1 MVFFSSGLW
10 PAGFSLCIVAVMLV
24 MFWQERFPSEVI
36 ALSGA
41 ALFLVTGILPY
52 ETALQ
57 VFSNPAPWTIGAM
70 FIVVA
75 ALVRTGALDALIS
88 AVQNR
93 KMRHPGGIL
102 ALLLLFVLL
111 SSAVVSNTPVVVV
124 MIPVFVQLARSLNIA
139 ASKVLIPLSYTAILG
154 GMLTLLGTSTN
165 LLVDGVARDLGLAGF
180 GLFEITPLAL
190 ILVIWGAVYL
200 RFIAPLLL
208 PERASLADVLS
219 DQTQKK
225 FFSEVLIPPGS
236 ALIGRPVLKVA
247 LFRRQGVRVIDV
259 LRKNASLRDRL
270 KAIRLNAGDRVVLR
284 SPIGELLGLQQE
296 KTLRRKGAVDQ
307 VSAVETTTVEILITP
322 GCQMLGR
329 RLSDLHLRRRF
340 GVYTLAV
347 HRHNQN
353 IAQNLHSLIITLGD
367 TLLLEGA
374 TEDIKRLAQEFAVV
388 DISQPTVQAF
398 RRRHAPILAFGTILG
413 LVLMA
418 GFGLAPLFV
427 LSLVAAAILL
437 VTRAI
442 DAEEAFA
449 FVQGRLLVLIF
460 SMLAIGAGLGHAGAV
475 ALVVKALTPAIAGLS
490 PFLLIWCFYLLTSL
504 LTEVVS
510 NNAVAVIITPLAIAL
525 AHDLGVDPR
534 PLVVAVMVAA
544 SASFATP
551 IGYQTNMLVYG
562 PGGYRFSD
570 FLRVGVPLNLSI
582 GLLSAWF
589 IPKLWPF

>member
-1 MVFFSSGLW
+1 M
-10 PAGFSLCIVAVMLV
+10 
-24 MFWQERFPSEVI
+24 
-36 ALSGA
+36 
-41 ALFLVTGILPY
+41 
-52 ETALQ
+52 
-57 VFSNPAPWTIGAM
+57 
-70 FIVVA
+70 
-75 ALVRTGALDALIS
+75 
-88 AVQNR
+88 
-93 KMRHPGGIL
+93 
-102 ALLLLFVLL
+102 
-111 SSAVVSNTPVVVV
+111 
-124 MIPVFVQLARSLNIA
+124 
-139 ASKVLIPLSYTAILG
+139 
-154 GMLTLLGTSTN
+154 
-165 LLVDGVARDLGLAGF
+165 GLAGF

-374 TEDIKRLAQEFAVV
+374 AEDIKRLAQEFAVV

-398 RRRHAPILAFGTILG
+398 RRRHAPIAFGTILG

-551 IGYQTNMLVYG
+551 IGYQTNMLVYE

>member
-10 PAGFSLCIVAVMLV
+10 PAGFSLCILAVMLV

-70 FIVVA
+70 FIVLA

-88 AVQNR
+88 AVQNQ

-102 ALLLLFVLL
+102 GLLLLFVLL
-111 SSAVVSNTPVVVV
+111 SSAVVSNMPVVV
-124 MIPVFVQLARSLNIA
+124 IPVFVQLARSLNIS

-180 GLFEITPLAL
+180 GPFEITPLAF
-190 ILVIWGAVYL
+190 ILVVWGAVYL
-200 RFIAPLLL
+200 QLIAPLLL
-208 PERASLADVLS
+208 PERVSMADVLS
-219 DQTQKK
+219 NQTQKK

-236 ALIGRPVLKVA
+236 ALIGSPVLKVA
-247 LFRRQGVRVIDV
+247 LFRRQWVRVIDV
-259 LRKNASLRDRL
+259 LRKNASLRNKL
-270 KAIRLNAGDRVVLR
+270 EALRLNAGDRVVLR

-296 KTLRRKGAVDQ
+296 KTLSRRGPVDQ

-329 RLSDLHLRRRF
+329 RLNDLHLRRRF

-374 TEDIKRLAQEFAVV
+374 AEDIKRLAQEFAVV

-398 RRRHAPILAFGTILG
+398 RRRHAPIAFGTILG

-437 VTRAI
+437 VTRTI

-460 SMLAIGAGLGHAGAV
+460 SMLAIGAGLHHAGAV
-475 ALVVKALTPAIAGLS
+475 ALVVEALTPVIAGLS
-490 PFLLIWCFYLLTSL
+490 PFLLIWCFFY
-504 LTEVVS
+504 
-510 NNAVAVIITPLAIAL
+510 
-525 AHDLGVDPR
+525 
-534 PLVVAVMVAA
+534 
-544 SASFATP
+544 
-551 IGYQTNMLVYG
+551 
-562 PGGYRFSD
+562 
-570 FLRVGVPLNLSI
+570 
-582 GLLSAWF
+582 
-589 IPKLWPF
+589 

>member
-10 PAGFSLCIVAVMLV
+10 PAGFSLCIVALMLV

-374 TEDIKRLAQEFAVV
+374 AEDIKRLAQEFAVV

-398 RRRHAPILAFGTILG
+398 RRRHAPIAFGTILG

-551 IGYQTNMLVYG
+551 IGYQTNTLVYG

>member
-1 MVFFSSGLW
+1 
-10 PAGFSLCIVAVMLV
+10 MLV

-322 GCQMLGR
+322 ACQMLGR

-374 TEDIKRLAQEFAVV
+374 AEDIKRLAQEFAVV

-398 RRRHAPILAFGTILG
+398 RRRHAPIAFGTILG

>member
-10 PAGFSLCIVAVMLV
+10 PAGFSLCIVAVILV

-36 ALSGA
+36 ALRGA

-57 VFSNPAPWTIGAM
+57 VFSNPAPWTIGTM

-111 SSAVVSNTPVVVV
+111 SSAVVSNTPVVV

-270 KAIRLNAGDRVVLR
+270 KALRLNAGDRVVLR

-374 TEDIKRLAQEFAVV
+374 AEDIKRLAQEFAVV
-388 DISQPTVQAF
+388 DISQPAVQAF
-398 RRRHAPILAFGTILG
+398 RRRHAPIAFGTILG

-460 SMLAIGAGLGHAGAV
+460 SMLAIGAGLGPCGRGGTCGEGSDTRDRGPV
-475 ALVVKALTPAIAGLS
+475 ALLVDLVL
-490 PFLLIWCFYLLTSL
+490 YLLTSL

>member
-1 MVFFSSGLW
+1 
-10 PAGFSLCIVAVMLV
+10 MLV

-102 ALLLLFVLL
+102 ALLLPFVLL

-208 PERASLADVLS
+208 PERASLANVLS

-259 LRKNASLRDRL
+259 LRKNASLRDKL

-296 KTLRRKGAVDQ
+296 KTLR
-307 VSAVETTTVEILITP
+307 
-322 GCQMLGR
+322 
-329 RLSDLHLRRRF
+329 
-340 GVYTLAV
+340 
-347 HRHNQN
+347 
-353 IAQNLHSLIITLGD
+353 
-367 TLLLEGA
+367 
-374 TEDIKRLAQEFAVV
+374 
-388 DISQPTVQAF
+388 
-398 RRRHAPILAFGTILG
+398 
-413 LVLMA
+413 
-418 GFGLAPLFV
+418 
-427 LSLVAAAILL
+427 
-437 VTRAI
+437 
-442 DAEEAFA
+442 
-449 FVQGRLLVLIF
+449 
-460 SMLAIGAGLGHAGAV
+460 
-475 ALVVKALTPAIAGLS
+475 
-490 PFLLIWCFYLLTSL
+490 
-504 LTEVVS
+504 
-510 NNAVAVIITPLAIAL
+510 
-525 AHDLGVDPR
+525 
-534 PLVVAVMVAA
+534 
-544 SASFATP
+544 
-551 IGYQTNMLVYG
+551 
-562 PGGYRFSD
+562 
-570 FLRVGVPLNLSI
+570 
-582 GLLSAWF
+582 
-589 IPKLWPF
+589 

>member
-1 MVFFSSGLW
+1 
-10 PAGFSLCIVAVMLV
+10 MLV

-102 ALLLLFVLL
+102 ALLLPFVLL

-124 MIPVFVQLARSLNIA
+124 VIPVFVQLARSLNIA

-208 PERASLADVLS
+208 PERASLANVLS

-259 LRKNASLRDRL
+259 LRKNASLRDKL

-296 KTLRRKGAVDQ
+296 KTLR
-307 VSAVETTTVEILITP
+307 
-322 GCQMLGR
+322 
-329 RLSDLHLRRRF
+329 
-340 GVYTLAV
+340 
-347 HRHNQN
+347 
-353 IAQNLHSLIITLGD
+353 
-367 TLLLEGA
+367 
-374 TEDIKRLAQEFAVV
+374 
-388 DISQPTVQAF
+388 
-398 RRRHAPILAFGTILG
+398 
-413 LVLMA
+413 
-418 GFGLAPLFV
+418 
-427 LSLVAAAILL
+427 
-437 VTRAI
+437 
-442 DAEEAFA
+442 
-449 FVQGRLLVLIF
+449 
-460 SMLAIGAGLGHAGAV
+460 
-475 ALVVKALTPAIAGLS
+475 
-490 PFLLIWCFYLLTSL
+490 
-504 LTEVVS
+504 
-510 NNAVAVIITPLAIAL
+510 
-525 AHDLGVDPR
+525 
-534 PLVVAVMVAA
+534 
-544 SASFATP
+544 
-551 IGYQTNMLVYG
+551 
-562 PGGYRFSD
+562 
-570 FLRVGVPLNLSI
+570 
-582 GLLSAWF
+582 
-589 IPKLWPF
+589 

>member
-1 MVFFSSGLW
+1 
-10 PAGFSLCIVAVMLV
+10 
-24 MFWQERFPSEVI
+24 
-36 ALSGA
+36 
-41 ALFLVTGILPY
+41 
-52 ETALQ
+52 
-57 VFSNPAPWTIGAM
+57 
-70 FIVVA
+70 
-75 ALVRTGALDALIS
+75 
-88 AVQNR
+88 
-93 KMRHPGGIL
+93 
-102 ALLLLFVLL
+102 
-111 SSAVVSNTPVVVV
+111 
-124 MIPVFVQLARSLNIA
+124 LARSLNIA

-374 TEDIKRLAQEFAVV
+374 AEDIKRLAQEFAVV

-398 RRRHAPILAFGTILG
+398 RRRHAPIAFGTILG

>member
-10 PAGFSLCIVAVMLV
+10 PARFSLCILAVMLV

-41 ALFLVTGILPY
+41 ALFLVTGILSY

-70 FIVVA
+70 FIVLA

-88 AVQNR
+88 AVQNQ

-102 ALLLLFVLL
+102 GLLLLLVLL
-111 SSAVVSNTPVVVV
+111 SLAVVSNMPVVVV
-124 MIPVFVQLARSLNIA
+124 IPVFVQLARSLNIS
-139 ASKVLIPLSYTAILG
+139 ASKLLIPLSYPAILG

-180 GLFEITPLAL
+180 ALFEITPLAF
-190 ILVIWGAVYL
+190 ILVVWGAVYL
-200 RFIAPLLL
+200 QLIAPLLL
-208 PERASLADVLS
+208 PERVSMADVLS
-219 DQTQKK
+219 NQTQKK

-247 LFRRQGVRVIDV
+247 LFRRQWVRVIDV
-259 LRKNASLRDRL
+259 LRKNASLRNKL
-270 KAIRLNAGDRVVLR
+270 EALRLNAGDRVVLR
-284 SPIGELLGLQQE
+284 SPIGELLGLQHE
-296 KTLRRKGAVDQ
+296 KTLSPRGPVDQ
-307 VSAVETTTVEILITP
+307 VSAVETRTVEILIMP

-329 RLSDLHLRRRF
+329 RLKDLHLRRRL

-347 HRHNQN
+347 HRYNQN
-353 IAQNLHSLIITLGD
+353 IAQNLHSLTITLGD

-374 TEDIKRLAQEFAVV
+374 AEDIKRLAQEFAVV
-388 DISQPTVQAF
+388 VISQPAVQPF
-398 RRRHAPILAFGTILG
+398 RRRHAPIAVVTILG

-437 VTRAI
+437 VTRTI

-460 SMLAIGAGLGHAGAV
+460 SMLAIDAGLHHAGAV
-475 ALVVKALTPAIAGLS
+475 ALVVEALTPVIAGLS
-490 PFLLIWCFYLLTSL
+490 PFLLIWCFFTDL
-504 LTEVVS
+504 
-510 NNAVAVIITPLAIAL
+510 AVHRT
-525 AHDLGVDPR
+525 GV
-534 PLVVAVMVAA
+534 
-544 SASFATP
+544 
-551 IGYQTNMLVYG
+551 
-562 PGGYRFSD
+562 
-570 FLRVGVPLNLSI
+570 
-582 GLLSAWF
+582 
-589 IPKLWPF
+589 K